1 MKPPELPTEEIPV
14 EISQR
19 DATVVNPE
27 LKYANEIWKVLEKHW
42 KLFIGRRKDR
52 QGKLIFAKLSPYK
65 LKLKAEGAFTGDNPR
80 NYPQNQLKTME
91 AGLNKLEAAGIIER
105 TDSPLATSCILM
117 VEDTK
122 KHNTRNRSKVH
133 FGKE

>member
-1 MKPPELPTEEIPV
+1 
-14 EISQR
+14 
-19 DATVVNPE
+19 
-27 LKYANEIWKVLEKHW
+27 
-42 KLFIGRRKDR
+42 
-52 QGKLIFAKLSPYK
+52 
-65 LKLKAEGAFTGDNPR
+65 
-80 NYPQNQLKTME
+80 ME